1 VAGSDAHEGV
11 ILVEWSEF
19 AVRFARELAGLDRDT
34 ILIVR
39 EHDESRHYVQA
50 MREPERLYAE
60 AVSNNFLDGPLA
72 LTPADEE
79 VLAEAG
85 WRPPTAD
92 WSPANWWT
100 ELAHDPPPGAHAE
113 LADMMVTALRDVQ
126 GVRRPADLVYESFHR
141 DGYGLIELADFG
153 IPAADP
159 TRIIERRGGTDGDTA
174 HQAHRERIIAAPT
187 PPPFPE
193 RPRSPEAAPPSD
205 LPPAEIPPAEIP
217 AAGPTADAE
226 LPPVPDVPP
235 PYQPSDAETRLV
247 EALRCGDAAACYD
260 QFLAAELVLP
270 ATGQAV
276 EDPSLTEFTT
286 VVVDGETRVPAF
298 TSAAAMARAMGERA
312 GLHRR
317 TTFPE
322 LAAAWP
328 DPSWSLVINGGLP
341 SEVRVDAVTVA
352 RLDEMRRTAQQASTV
367 DALVG
372 RPAPA
377 PVGTSLTATQATA
390 TRVTAIRA
398 AAIQPAAAP
407 AAAIRPS
414 PARPAIAAA
423 RRPLPVPH
431 GAQLWRLTDAT
442 PDAVPVAKYDA
453 AADRWIAAESLPQL
467 SG

>member
-1 VAGSDAHEGV
+1 M
-11 ILVEWSEF
+11 EWSEF

-50 MREPERLYAE
+50 MRETERLYAE

-100 ELAHDPPPGAHAE
+100 ELALDASNGAHGA

-141 DGYGLIELADFG
+141 DGYGQIELVDFG
-153 IPAADP
+153 IAVADP
-159 TRIIERRGGTDGDTA
+159 
-174 HQAHRERIIAAPT
+174 ERITEQRRSAEPVAAPT
-187 PPPFPE
+187 P
-193 RPRSPEAAPPSD
+193 RSDDPNPS
-205 LPPAEIPPAEIP
+205 PAGPSPTGPSSAGPSSAGPSPEIPPSEMAPSEVVWP
-217 AAGPTADAE
+217 SEAPSPE
-226 LPPVPDVPP
+226 VPP
-235 PYQPSDAETRLV
+235 PGAEVVPQSPYQLDERESRLID
-247 EALRCGDAAACYD
+247 ALRTGDAGACYE

-276 EDPSLTEFTT
+276 EDPSVAEFTT
-286 VVVDGETRVPAF
+286 AVVDGETRVPAF
-298 TSAAAMARAMGERA
+298 TSPGALARAMGERA

-317 TTFPE
+317 ITFPE
-322 LAAAWP
+322 LAAGWP
-328 DPSWSLVINGGLP
+328 DPSWSLVVNGGLP

-352 RLDEMRRTAQQASTV
+352 RLDEIRRTAQQASTV

-372 RPAPA
+372 RPEPRGIALGGQAEAPDGHTAASHVPSA
-377 PVGTSLTATQATA
+377 PF
-390 TRVTAIRA
+390 
-398 AAIQPAAAP
+398 
-407 AAAIRPS
+407 S
-414 PARPAIAAA
+414 PGGALAVV
-423 RRPLPVPH
+423 RPLPLPH
-431 GAQLWRLTDAT
+431 GAQLWRLTDSMPGAI
-442 PDAVPVAKYDA
+442 PVAKYDA
-453 AADRWIAAESLPQL
+453 AAGRWIATESLPQVR
-467 SG
+467 S

>member
-1 VAGSDAHEGV
+1 V

-19 AVRFARELAGLDRDT
+19 AVGFARELAGLDRDT

-50 MREPERLYAE
+50 MRETERLYAE

-85 WRPPTAD
+85 WRPPTTD

-100 ELAHDPPPGAHAE
+100 ELALDAPPGAHAE

-141 DGYGLIELADFG
+141 DGYGLIELVDFG
-153 IPAADP
+153 IAAADP
-159 TRIIERRGGTDGDTA
+159 GRIAERRSSAAADEAGLRSGGATGGRAGEEATA
-174 HQAHRERIIAAPT
+174 GPPIEAPAEWQAERQAEQIL
-187 PPPFPE
+187 
-193 RPRSPEAAPPSD
+193 AAPPPANGSPPD
-205 LPPAEIPPAEIP
+205 GSPPA
-217 AAGPTADAE
+217 
-226 LPPVPDVPP
+226 
-235 PYQPSDAETRLV
+235 PYRPSEQESRLV
-247 EALRCGDAAACYD
+247 DALRIGDAAACYE

-276 EDPSLTEFTT
+276 EDPSLAEFTT
-286 VVVDGETRVPAF
+286 AVVDGETRVLAF
-298 TSAAAMARAMGERA
+298 TSPAAMARACAERT
-312 GLHRR
+312 GLHRK

-352 RLDEMRRTAQQASTV
+352 RLDEMRRTAEQASTV

-372 RPAPA
+372 RPEP
-377 PVGTSLTATQATA
+377 
-390 TRVTAIRA
+390 RAITLGGA
-398 AAIQPAAAP
+398 AAADVPGLSDLPDLPGPPGLAGRSGADAALSAVH
-407 AAAIRPS
+407 
-414 PARPAIAAA
+414 
-423 RRPLPVPH
+423 PLPVPH

-442 PDAVPVAKYDA
+442 PDAIPLAKYDA
-453 AADRWIAAESLPQL
+453 AAGRWIATESLPQVR
-467 SG
+467 S

>member
-1 VAGSDAHEGV
+1 MPIASGAGWRGRTHEGV

-19 AVRFARELAGLDRDT
+19 AVCFARELAGLDRDT

-50 MREPERLYAE
+50 MRESERLYAE

-85 WRPPTAD
+85 WRPPTSD

-100 ELAHDPPPGAHAE
+100 ELALDAPSGAHTD

-141 DGYGLIELADFG
+141 DGYGLIELVDFG
-153 IPAADP
+153 IAAADP
-159 TRIIERRGGTDGDTA
+159 GRITQRRNS
-174 HQAHRERIIAAPT
+174 AAP
-187 PPPFPE
+187 E
-193 RPRSPEAAPPSD
+193 NGRPAGAANENGRPAGRSADRPAERSPERILAAPP
-205 LPPAEIPPAEIP
+205 PPEVSPP
-217 AAGPTADAE
+217 GP
-226 LPPVPDVPP
+226 
-235 PYQPSDAETRLV
+235 YRPSAQESRLV
-247 EALRCGDAAACYD
+247 DALRIADAAACYE

-276 EDPSLTEFTT
+276 EDPSLAEFITA
-286 VVVDGETRVPAF
+286 VVDGETRVLAF
-298 TSAAAMARAMGERA
+298 TSAEAMARACGERA
-312 GLHRR
+312 GLHRKA
-317 TTFPE
+317 TFPE
-322 LAAAWP
+322 LAAGWP

-352 RLDEMRRTAQQASTV
+352 RLDEMRRTAEQASTV

-372 RPAPA
+372 RPAPRPIALGGAA
-377 PVGTSLTATQATA
+377 PEPGRRAD
-390 TRVTAIRA
+390 A
-398 AAIQPAAAP
+398 AAAG
-407 AAAIRPS
+407 S
-414 PARPAIAAA
+414 G
-423 RRPLPVPH
+423 RPLPVPH

-442 PDAVPVAKYDA
+442 PDAIPLAKYDA
-453 AADRWIAAESLPQL
+453 AAGRWIATESLPQVR
-467 SG
+467 S

>member
-1 VAGSDAHEGV
+1 V

-50 MREPERLYAE
+50 MRETERLYAE

-85 WRPPTAD
+85 WRPPTID

-100 ELAHDPPPGAHAE
+100 ELALDAPPGAHAE

-141 DGYGLIELADFG
+141 DGYGLIELVEFG
-153 IPAADP
+153 IAAADP
-159 TRIIERRGGTDGDTA
+159 GRITERRSSAPDRDDGPDTAENAEHPDNAAAAGRAGTAGQTVAAGQAAAAEAPADGDPGLRSGEETTA
-174 HQAHRERIIAAPT
+174 GLPMETRAERRAERIL
-187 PPPFPE
+187 
-193 RPRSPEAAPPSD
+193 AAPPSPEGS
-205 LPPAEIPPAEIP
+205 PPAPYRPSEQEI
-217 AAGPTADAE
+217 
-226 LPPVPDVPP
+226 
-235 PYQPSDAETRLV
+235 RLV
-247 EALRCGDAAACYD
+247 DALRIGDAAACYE

-276 EDPSLTEFTT
+276 EDPSLAEFTT
-286 VVVDGETRVPAF
+286 AVVDGETRVPAF
-298 TSAAAMARAMGERA
+298 TSPAAMARACGERA
-312 GLHRR
+312 GLHRK

-352 RLDEMRRTAQQASTV
+352 RLDEMRRTAEQASTV

-372 RPAPA
+372 RPEPRPITLGGAAAADA
-377 PVGTSLTATQATA
+377 PVPPGLVDVPGLPGADAE
-390 TRVTAIRA
+390 
-398 AAIQPAAAP
+398 PAAVH
-407 AAAIRPS
+407 
-414 PARPAIAAA
+414 
-423 RRPLPVPH
+423 PLPVPH

-442 PDAVPVAKYDA
+442 PDAIPLAKYDA
-453 AADRWIAAESLPQL
+453 AAGRWIATESLPQVR
-467 SG
+467 S

>member
-1 VAGSDAHEGV
+1 V

-50 MREPERLYAE
+50 MRETERLYAE

-100 ELAHDPPPGAHAE
+100 ELALDPPSGAHAE

-141 DGYGLIELADFG
+141 DGYGLIELVDFG
-153 IPAADP
+153 IAAADP
-159 TRIIERRGGTDGDTA
+159 GRITERRSSAADGEDGSDAAGRAGVNGRPAGGEAGLRSGEATGGRSGEDATA
-174 HQAHRERIIAAPT
+174 GPPIEPIEERAERQAERQAERIL
-187 PPPFPE
+187 
-193 RPRSPEAAPPSD
+193 AAPPPEGA
-205 LPPAEIPPAEIP
+205 PPA
-217 AAGPTADAE
+217 
-226 LPPVPDVPP
+226 
-235 PYQPSDAETRLV
+235 PYRPSEQEGRLV
-247 EALRCGDAAACYD
+247 DALRIGDAAACYE

-276 EDPSLTEFTT
+276 EDPSLAEFTT
-286 VVVDGETRVPAF
+286 AVVDGETRVLAF
-298 TSAAAMARAMGERA
+298 TSPAAMARACTERT
-312 GLHRR
+312 GLHRK

-352 RLDEMRRTAQQASTV
+352 RLDEMRRTAEQAATV

-372 RPAPA
+372 RPDPRPITLGGAAGADAPGL
-377 PVGTSLTATQATA
+377 PDLSDLPDLPG
-390 TRVTAIRA
+390 A
-398 AAIQPAAAP
+398 AAG
-407 AAAIRPS
+407 PS
-414 PARPAIAAA
+414 AV
-423 RRPLPVPH
+423 RPLPVPH

-442 PDAVPVAKYDA
+442 PDAIPLAKYDA
-453 AADRWIAAESLPQL
+453 AAGRWIATESLPQVR
-467 SG
+467 S

>member
-1 VAGSDAHEGV
+1 V

-50 MREPERLYAE
+50 MRESERLYAE

-100 ELAHDPPPGAHAE
+100 ELGLDAPPGACAE

-141 DGYGLIELADFG
+141 DGYGLIELLDFG
-153 IPAADP
+153 IAPADP
-159 TRIIERRGGTDGDTA
+159 GRITERRRGAAAREDATAGRQGTAGQAGTA
-174 HQAHRERIIAAPT
+174 GAA
-187 PPPFPE
+187 E
-193 RPRSPEAAPPSD
+193 RPVREAAGLGSAGVSGDRAGDEATADPPIKTRGDRRAERMLAAPPPEGS
-205 LPPAEIPPAEIP
+205 PPA
-217 AAGPTADAE
+217 
-226 LPPVPDVPP
+226 
-235 PYQPSDAETRLV
+235 PYRPSEQESRLV
-247 EALRCGDAAACYD
+247 DALRIGDAAACFE
-260 QFLAAELVLP
+260 QFRAAELVLP

-276 EDPSLTEFTT
+276 EDPSLAEFTT
-286 VVVDGETRVPAF
+286 AVVDGETRVLAF
-298 TSAAAMARAMGERA
+298 TSPAAMARACGERT
-312 GLHRR
+312 GLHRK

-322 LAAAWP
+322 LAASWP

-352 RLDEMRRTAQQASTV
+352 RLDEMRRTAEQASTV

-372 RPAPA
+372 RPEPR
-377 PVGTSLTATQATA
+377 PIILGG
-390 TRVTAIRA
+390 A
-398 AAIQPAAAP
+398 AAADVPGLPELPELPELPGLPGADTGPAAVH
-407 AAAIRPS
+407 
-414 PARPAIAAA
+414 
-423 RRPLPVPH
+423 PLPVPH

-442 PDAVPVAKYDA
+442 PGAIPVAKYDA
-453 AADRWIAAESLPQL
+453 AAGRWIAAESVRQAR
-467 SG
+467 S

>member
-1 VAGSDAHEGV
+1 MPTATGRGGGVGRHEGV

-50 MREPERLYAE
+50 MRETERLYAE

-85 WRPPTAD
+85 WRPPTTD

-100 ELAHDPPPGAHAE
+100 ELTLDAPAGAYAG

-141 DGYGLIELADFG
+141 DGHGLIELVDFG
-153 IPAADP
+153 IAPADSD
-159 TRIIERRGGTDGDTA
+159 RITERRHSADDGGT
-174 HQAHRERIIAAPT
+174 AAPGADMGVGRET
-187 PPPFPE
+187 IL
-193 RPRSPEAAPPSD
+193 AAPPPD
-205 LPPAEIPPAEIP
+205 LSPPA
-217 AAGPTADAE
+217 
-226 LPPVPDVPP
+226 
-235 PYQPSDAETRLV
+235 PYQPSELESRLID
-247 EALRCGDAAACYD
+247 ALRTGDAAACYE

-276 EDPSLTEFTT
+276 EDPSVAEFTT
-286 VVVDGETRVPAF
+286 TVVDGETRVLAF
-298 TSAAAMARAMGERA
+298 TSPGALARAMGERA
-312 GLHRR
+312 GLHRKA
-317 TTFPE
+317 TFPE
-322 LAAAWP
+322 LAACWP

-352 RLDEMRRTAQQASTV
+352 RLDEMRRTAEQASTV

-372 RPAPA
+372 RPAPRPLTLGGAAALPAGGLDA
-377 PVGTSLTATQATA
+377 PAPAGPAARPSALPALPPGVAAGERAG
-390 TRVTAIRA
+390 RA
-398 AAIQPAAAP
+398 A
-407 AAAIRPS
+407 RH
-414 PARPAIAAA
+414 
-423 RRPLPVPH
+423 PLPVPH
-431 GAQLWRLTDAT
+431 GAQLWRLNDAEPGAE
-442 PDAVPVAKYDA
+442 PDAVPLAKYDA
-453 AADRWIAAESLPQL
+453 AAGRWIATESLPQMR
-467 SG
+467 S